1 MNIFVN
7 EIINLECFSP
17 SHSTV
22 HMDHSMLFKTRRHIF
37 MLPNVAYVRFIRQ
50 KTESH
55 CNKQMQ
61 LPEVFYKKAVLENF
75 ANS

>member
-7 EIINLECFSP
+7 EIIDLECFSP

-22 HMDHSMLFKTRRHIF
+22 HMDPSMLFKTRRYIF
-37 MLPNVAYVRFIRQ
+37 MLSNFHTYDVIYVRVIRQ

-55 CNKQMQ
+55 CNKRMQ
-61 LPEVFYKKAVLENF
+61 LPEVFYKK
-75 ANS
+75 SCS